1 MNDNALKLVILF
13 DPETSG
19 HKRTAHNL
27 TAAEAVEQFGSND
40 KAKIIDQG
48 QRHRTSDVLRCRSCK
63 QAADKAT
70 REHSGP
76 VITGNESSD
85 PRADEETES
94 E

>member
-19 HKRTAHNL
+19 HKRAAHNL
-27 TAAEAVEQFGSND
+27 TAAEAVGRFGSNE
-40 KAKIIDQG
+40 KAMIIDQG
-48 QRHRTSDVLRCRSCK
+48 QRHRTADVLRCRSCK

-76 VITGNESSD
+76 MTTPNESSGTS
-85 PRADEETES
+85 ADDES
-94 E
+94 ENE